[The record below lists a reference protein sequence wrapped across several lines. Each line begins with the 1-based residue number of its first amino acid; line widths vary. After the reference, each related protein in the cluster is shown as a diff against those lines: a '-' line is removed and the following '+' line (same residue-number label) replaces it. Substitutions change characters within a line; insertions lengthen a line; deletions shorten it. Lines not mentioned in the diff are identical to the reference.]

1 MKATEKLKELL
12 SEIETQ
18 QGALDRVPR
27 TPRFL
32 ALVQKVALELA
43 GESIKLFP
51 DNKEIYQ
58 EIKQYLENNPP
69 T

>member
-32 ALVQKVALELA
+32 ALVHKVAFEIA
-43 GESIKLFP
+43 GAGIKLFP
-51 DNKEIYQ
+51 DNKDIYQ
-58 EIKQYLENNPP
+58 GIKQYLEANPLA
-69 T
+69 